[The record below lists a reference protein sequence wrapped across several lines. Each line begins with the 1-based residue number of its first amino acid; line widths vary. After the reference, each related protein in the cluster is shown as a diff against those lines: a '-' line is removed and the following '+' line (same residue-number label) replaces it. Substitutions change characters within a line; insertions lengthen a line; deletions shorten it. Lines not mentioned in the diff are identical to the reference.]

1 MKLDLIINMHIY
13 IFIGIDNTYGAA
25 NGHIGLTSDLILDP
39 SVSVSYIIHNSSDDN
54 IYDYA
59 LLLGY

>member
-54 IYDYA
+54 IYI
-59 LLLGY
+59 